1 MIKLYVGTIEYKGGD
16 PPAALVRPLT
26 LPTAATQ
33 PAHEKMDDEIP
44 F

>member
-1 MIKLYVGTIEYKGGD
+1 MINLYVGTIEYKGGD
-16 PPAALVRPLT
+16 PPAAL
-26 LPTAATQ
+26 PTAAKTQPQ